1 METVIFAALAEQTWQ
16 ADPKRMTVM
25 TDQFA
30 GRGNNCQGNWSL
42 TPTGMT
48 RRKRLGRFGKVPG
61 QVEIVRGLPTLQ
73 AVWVLMPVTV
83 RRGLILLDG
92 TDLLTDRVSGDVMP
106 VQCQCVG
113 K

>member
-48 RRKRLGRFGKVPG
+48 RRKRTRAVRESPG
-61 QVEIVRGLPTLQ
+61 ASRDCSRVADSPSGMG
-73 AVWVLMPVTV
+73 ADA
-83 RRGLILLDG
+83 GDG
-92 TDLLTDRVSGDVMP
+92 ETGFDST
-106 VQCQCVG
+106 
-113 K
+113 